1 MITIIIIRERVLTP
15 HNSRYAGGTAV
26 TGGGIK
32 TFPTTNDNTIHTN
45 NCTIIIITNFNINTN
60 NTIHTNNYIIIII
73 IIINVNNSTNDNA
86 NGNDDNNDR
95 SSSSSSSTTTTNNN
109 NNDSNRIVVTSCARR
124 TKSRLFVSTPH
135 HGELAC
141 TYTII
146 LCHIVFHNMLV

>member
-95 SSSSSSSTTTTNNN
+95 SSSSSSTTTTNNN
-109 NNDSNRIVVTSCARR
+109 NDSNSNSSNLLRQADKVEAVRVDAPPRR
-124 TKSRLFVSTPH
+124 AGLH
-135 HGELAC
+135 L
-141 TYTII
+141 YY
-146 LCHIVFHNMLV
+146 HIMSYCIS